1 MKLRLLPTGAVWA
14 PGAVIVGGVLG
25 STTVTVT
32 YPGTD
37 VTPSVTMKVIVN
49 VPVWASLGVQVK
61 TPLGDVP
68 WVDEK
73 VAPVGSW
80 EALIASEGAGTEE
93 STPVT
98 LKVTLV
104 SSSTVCVEGTFKT
117 SEP

>member
-14 PGAVIVGGVLG
+14 PCAVIVGGVLG

-73 VAPVGSW
+73 VGRVGSW
-80 EALIASEGAGTEE
+80 GALIGSEGAGTED
-93 STPVT
+93 SMAVT
-98 LKVTLV
+98 WKGTLFV
-104 SSSTVCVEGTFKT
+104 W
-117 SEP
+117 

>member
-1 MKLRLLPTGAVWA
+1 MKLRLLPTDAVWA

-25 STTVTVT
+25 SMTVTVT
-32 YPGTD
+32 YPGTE
-37 VTPSVTMKVIVN
+37 VTPSVTMSVIVN
-49 VPVWASLGVQVK
+49 VPVWASLGVHVK
-61 TPLGDVP
+61 VPLGEVLC
-68 WVDEK
+68 VAEK

-80 EALIASEGAGTEE
+80 DALIVSEGAGIEE

-98 LKVTLV
+98 VKVTLV